1 MQLVLFFGLAFYCF
15 NMKKPILILSSVVMT
30 AMILTSFR
38 SITSI
43 ESPTTSFDKNGEILS
58 EKISLKLKGTGSKQV
73 TVKVGV
79 GTAMGK
85 CERGCYKTIG
95 PNTTVQIQANVG
107 DVIWDADRKTTILK
121 VSSGMD
127 GDVIDLKNYY

>member
-1 MQLVLFFGLAFYCF
+1 
-15 NMKKPILILSSVVMT
+15 MT

>member
-1 MQLVLFFGLAFYCF
+1 
-15 NMKKPILILSSVVMT
+15 MKKVILILSAVVIT
-30 AMILTSFR
+30 ATILTSFR
-38 SITSI
+38 SNTFNESPATSI
-43 ESPTTSFDKNGEILS
+43 VKNGAISS
-58 EKISLKLKGTGSKQV
+58 EKVSLKLKGTGSKQV

-79 GTAMGK
+79 GTAVGK

-95 PNTTVQIQANVG
+95 PNTTVTIQANVG

>member
-1 MQLVLFFGLAFYCF
+1 MNQGKLNQI
-15 NMKKPILILSSVVMT
+15 NMKKTIYQLAILFSLMV
-30 AMILTSFR
+30 
-38 SITSI
+38 ITMAFSNI
-43 ESPTTSFDKNGEILS
+43 KDSNPNVEFSA
-58 EKISLKLKGTGSKQV
+58 EKVTVKLKGTGSKHI

-79 GTAMGK
+79 GSKVGG

-95 PNTTVQIQANVG
+95 PNTTVSIQANVG

-121 VSSGMD
+121 ISSGMD